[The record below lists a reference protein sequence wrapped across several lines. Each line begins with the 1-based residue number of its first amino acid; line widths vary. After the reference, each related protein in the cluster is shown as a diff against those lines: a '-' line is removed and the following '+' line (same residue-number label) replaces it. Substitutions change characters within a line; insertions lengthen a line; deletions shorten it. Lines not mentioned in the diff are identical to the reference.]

1 MSRNRNLPSAIP
13 PNRPPPEDGTKYRLR
28 DREGSPPTVWGENL
42 THTEARVLRD
52 RVTAAKKSRNMEI
65 EPMPGPEVDSLDD
78 LSVSTPAP
86 AHVAPPSNLGTNYEV
101 ASAMVATTLAAD
113 GVISKIPPD
122 HELLVNGQARAVPTR
137 VRKNDVVECFSL
149 APLAA
154 QVRGAAADAVAQVI
168 RQKRRVP
175 VDVTVKHPAPRT
187 TAAPPDRSMSNRPV
201 VVRLGSPPA
210 TPPKPLPSP
219 LRVATLQDGEVMS
232 DDAITDA
239 ELPDLAGD
247 LGGGPSDADVEHAR
261 RQAEADR
268 TG

>member
-1 MSRNRNLPSAIP
+1 MEARI
-13 PNRPPPEDGTKYRLR
+13 LR
-28 DREGSPPTVWGENL
+28 DRI
-42 THTEARVLRD
+42 
-52 RVTAAKKSRNMEI
+52 TAGKKSRNMEI

-78 LSVSTPAP
+78 LSVPTPAP
-86 AHVAPPSNLGTNYEV
+86 AHVAPPSNLGTSYEI
-101 ASAMVATTLAAD
+101 ASAIAATTLTAFG
-113 GVISKIPPD
+113 GVITKIPHAHD
-122 HELLVNGQARAVPTR
+122 LLVNGQARAVPTR
-137 VRKNDVVECFSL
+137 VQKGDVVECRSL

-154 QVRGAAADAVAQVI
+154 QARGAAADAVAQVI
-168 RQKRRVP
+168 QQKRRVP

-219 LRVATLQDGEVMS
+219 LRVATIQDGEVMS